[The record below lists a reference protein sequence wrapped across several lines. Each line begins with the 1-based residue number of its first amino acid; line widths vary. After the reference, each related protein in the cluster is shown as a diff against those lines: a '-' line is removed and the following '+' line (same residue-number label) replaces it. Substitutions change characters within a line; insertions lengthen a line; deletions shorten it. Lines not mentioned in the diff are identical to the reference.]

1 MCTSIV
7 EIQPAEG
14 AARSQHGWFRLS
26 HSVVSYDHPQHA
38 LLEEAVTLD
47 FVNYSQGAEAR
58 AAVELT
64 LDSARALQTALAK
77 VIAEAEAEERD
88 RVTYASSAHPH
99 SKADGGPSPFDPV
112 DRANVAA

>member
-7 EIQPAEG
+7 EIRNAEG

-64 LDSARALQTALAK
+64 LESARALQAALAK
-77 VIAEAEAEERD
+77 VIAEAEAEELERLA
-88 RVTYASSAHPH
+88 YASAAHPH
-99 SKADGGPSPFDPV
+99 TSAAAGPEEAAP
-112 DRANVAA
+112 NEVAAA